1 MIHRLAAGQGQGTC
15 FAMVRRAVGR
25 YAGAVAVNSSRQP
38 LLWLAGRIWNL
49 GQSLWDLALPTLI
62 VLIVLKLTGVIAWSW
77 WWVLAPLWIVGIIVL
92 TFLCLLVAGIWSSR
106 HLYGL
111 VRNQKNGGYSGS
123 R

>member
-1 MIHRLAAGQGQGTC
+1 M
-15 FAMVRRAVGR
+15 
-25 YAGAVAVNSSRQP
+25 
-38 LLWLAGRIWNL
+38 LWFAGRIWNL
-49 GQSLWDLALPTLI
+49 AQSLWDLALPALI

-106 HLYGL
+106 HLCGL